1 MEITQ
6 RGKRAVKRHGAAFM
20 LSWGAKRVAGLMS
33 QSLRVLPD
41 FIIIGAQRSGS
52 TSLYKYL
59 IQHPGVL
66 PGSMKEVHFF
76 DAHYQKGVSWYRS
89 FFPLAA
95 TMQKMADSHDG
106 IVLTGEAT
114 PYYLFY
120 PHAPQRIHDTLP
132 KVKLIAI
139 LRNPVERA
147 YSHYQHEVQLGVEQL
162 SFSEAIER
170 EKSEIPAETKKILE
184 DEMYLSFSHQ
194 NYSYLSRGRYIE
206 QMELWGQHIPMKDLL
221 VLKSEDLFT
230 KPGRVLQQA
239 CDFLG
244 VEYEDS
250 SDFQVHNS
258 LPYQDLDP
266 EMHAYLSEYFRPFNA
281 RLYDFLDMDF
291 NWENLAN
298 Q

>member
-6 RGKRAVKRHGAAFM
+6 RSKRVVKRHGAAFM
-20 LSWGAKRVAGLMS
+20 LTWGAKRVAGLMS

-59 IQHPGVL
+59 IQHPGIL

-76 DAHYQKGVSWYRS
+76 DANYHKGVSWYRS

-95 TMQKMADSHDG
+95 TMQNMADSRDG
-106 IVLTGEAT
+106 LVLTGEAT

-120 PHAPQRIHDTLP
+120 PHAPQRIHETLP
-132 KVKLIAI
+132 KIKLIAI

-147 YSHYQHEVQLGVEQL
+147 YSHYQHEVQLGIEQF

-170 EKSEIPAETKKILE
+170 EQSEMPAETKKILE
-184 DEMYLSFSHQ
+184 DEKYRSFNHQ

-206 QMELWGQHIPMKDLL
+206 QIELWRQHFPMEDLL

-230 KPGRVLQQA
+230 NPGGVLQLA
-239 CDFLG
+239 SDFLG
-244 VEYEDS
+244 VEYQER

-266 EMHAYLSEYFRPFNA
+266 ELHAYLTEYFRPFNE
-281 RLYDFLDMDF
+281 RLYDFLGMDF
-291 NWENLAN
+291 NWENLTS
-298 Q
+298 